1 MVFYSLWSTKPK
13 NFTPKELGTRRQ
25 KIRWCGL
32 QSHAP
37 IRTASANVPHVSHVP
52 HVPHVPLVPHAPSA
66 LWRHGWHHPLLTR
79 LSRFDL
85 DRPGNLTRSEP
96 PQKKKNALTKRT
108 FDLDQ
113 KVKIFKTDLSP
124 SIFRV
129 HFDFGTRFFI
139 RSLEIV
145 QTSNFQKK
153 LTFVQ
158 MLTKCQNFWDGPIL
172 LNFSSTFR
180 FWSPFRHWRL

>member
-1 MVFYSLWSTKPK
+1 MVFYGLWSTKPK

-66 LWRHGWHHPLLTR
+66 LWRHGWRHPLLTR
-79 LSRFDL
+79 LSRFDP
-85 DRPGNLTRSEP
+85 DRLENLIWFEL
-96 PQKKKNALTKRT
+96 PQKKKKKRKRKC
-108 FDLDQ
+108 FDQ
-113 KVKIFKTDLSP
+113 VEFWP
-124 SIFRV
+124 W
-129 HFDFGTRFFI
+129 
-139 RSLEIV
+139 LES
-145 QTSNFQKK
+145 QNFQNGPVPLNFSSTFRFWDPFLHSKLRNCANIQFPKK

-158 MLTKCQNFWDGPIL
+158 MLTKCQNF
-172 LNFSSTFR
+172 
-180 FWSPFRHWRL
+180 